1 MEFSRQKYLSGSPIP
16 SPGDLP
22 DPGIEPTQILYHLS
36 HQGSP
41 NLGKARYQVMRMLKE
56 LFGELRPPANSQHGL
71 ARRESHLRRGSSR
84 PRWAFRQCSTCD
96 CSLTG
101 DREPGQATSKPD
113 PQTLWG
119 LLHDYC
125 CFKLLSWGKSVVE
138 QQITNTARG
147 IGSDERNK
155 AAS

>member
-1 MEFSRQKYLSGSPIP
+1 MKFSRQKYLSGLPFP

-22 DPGIEPTQILYHLS
+22 DPGIEPTQILNHLS

-41 NLGKARYQVMRMLKE
+41 NLGKARYQVMMMFKQFFE
-56 LFGELRPPANSQHGL
+56 ELRPPAKSQSGL
-71 ARRESHLRRGSSR
+71 ARRKATSEEGGQ
-84 PRWAFRQCSTCD
+84 WAFRLCSTCD

-119 LLHDYC
+119 IAHDYC
-125 CFKLLSWGKSVVE
+125 CFKLLSRGKSVVE
-138 QQITNTARG
+138 QQITNVARG
-147 IGSDERNK
+147 IGSEERNK

>member
-1 MEFSRQKYLSGSPIP
+1 MKSPYICEVCLLLSCVHLFVTPWTVTCQAPLSMEFSRQKYLSGSPIP

-41 NLGKARYQVMRMLKE
+41 NLGKARYRVMRMLKE

-113 PQTLWG
+113 PQTL
-119 LLHDYC
+119 
-125 CFKLLSWGKSVVE
+125 
-138 QQITNTARG
+138 
-147 IGSDERNK
+147 
-155 AAS
+155 